1 MAIDIRQ
8 VCSPIETKGFDTGQ
22 LRANYLIA
30 GIFKPGE
37 ITMTYSHMDRTVI
50 GGAMPGEAPLKL
62 LSNKQIGTK
71 DFLERR
77 ELGIINLGGAGK
89 ITVHGSGQDIAEY
102 ELSAQDCL
110 YIPMKAG
117 QVQFS
122 SIAKDIPAK
131 FYFISSPAHHAYKVQ
146 KITADDAIMLELGKQ
161 DDANVRVLRQYIHPD
176 VCDSCQLVMGVTM
189 VADGSVWN
197 TMPAHIH
204 DRRSEVYLY
213 FNMDK
218 NTRVFH
224 MMGAPDETRHIVVAN
239 EQAVLSP
246 GWSIHSG
253 AGTGK
258 YGFIWSMAGD
268 NQDFGDMDFIKM
280 EDLR

>member
-1 MAIDIRQ
+1 MVIDIRQ
-8 VCSPIETKGFDTGQ
+8 VCSPTETKSFDTGQ
-22 LRANYLIA
+22 LRANYLITD
-30 GIFKPGE
+30 IFRAGE
-37 ITMTYSHMDRTVI
+37 ITMTYSHLDRTIV
-50 GGAMPGEAPLKL
+50 GGAMPGTTALKL

-77 ELGIINLGGAGK
+77 EIGIINVGGSGK
-89 ITVHGSGQDIAEY
+89 ITIENQDSDLQEY
-102 ELSAQDCL
+102 ELENSDCL

-117 QVQFS
+117 QVQFH
-122 SIAKDIPAK
+122 SIDANSPAK
-131 FYFISSPAHHAYKVQ
+131 FYFISSPAHRAYKVQ
-146 KITADDAIMLELGKQ
+146 KITADDANLLELGTQ
-161 DDANVRVLRQYIHPD
+161 ADANVRVLRQYIHPEI
-176 VCDSCQLVMGVTM
+176 CDSCQLVMGVTM
-189 VADGSVWN
+189 IADGSVWN

-213 FNMDK
+213 FNMEE

-224 MMGAPDETRHIVVAN
+224 MMGDPNETRHIVVSN
-239 EQAVLSP
+239 EQAILSP

-253 AGTGK
+253 AGTGN

-268 NQDFGDMDFIKM
+268 NQDFTDMDFIKM